1 MSKIPC
7 AVIQDLMV
15 LYEDDVISA
24 ESRKLVEEHIQECED
39 CRILYEK
46 TKAPL
51 PDIKIEDE
59 DSLKSANERA
69 VRSIKTLKRKLTS
82 RHLMILG
89 LVLLLLFAADYVWS
103 QCLAPWIYSVPADD
117 VQVTELYELKNGD
130 LYCTLKTKEKFT
142 DVRYDMLQV
151 PSGKENVDYDKGWYV
166 QTKYGKLKK

>member
-46 TKAPL
+46 RKAPL

-89 LVLLLLFAADYVWS
+89 LVLLLLFAADYGWS
-103 QCLAPWIYSVPADD
+103 RKLAPWIYSVH
-117 VQVTELYELKNGD
+117 
-130 LYCTLKTKEKFT
+130 
-142 DVRYDMLQV
+142 R
-151 PSGKENVDYDKGWYV
+151 
-166 QTKYGKLKK
+166 

>member
-59 DSLKSANERA
+59 DSLK
-69 VRSIKTLKRKLTS
+69 
-82 RHLMILG
+82 
-89 LVLLLLFAADYVWS
+89 
-103 QCLAPWIYSVPADD
+103 
-117 VQVTELYELKNGD
+117 
-130 LYCTLKTKEKFT
+130 
-142 DVRYDMLQV
+142 
-151 PSGKENVDYDKGWYV
+151 
-166 QTKYGKLKK
+166 